1 MKNRFAKFAVGALGC
16 VAIFTVFAR
25 GQNAQTPEANA
36 VITGMVIDSVTRQ
49 PLRAIEV
56 RVRSIGPGQ
65 SSPQSASA
73 NTDAEGHFTLDAMK
87 PGRYVIFAVHEGYV
101 GQRVSGGGSN
111 GRALTVAPDQHVS
124 DLVIELIPGANISG
138 HVKNAD
144 GKPMSGVS
152 FEVVK
157 YFSSAGSKELHSV
170 GPPALTNIAGEYH
183 IAGIAPG
190 RYYLRAIPPASPSN
204 VAAAVKEA
212 FAPTYYPSSSDVTTA
227 APLTIRPG
235 QDLAGMDITLSPVHA
250 VSIAGGISISGAPA
264 SSAGADVIL
273 INKDASSFQRET
285 AADPKGHFEF
295 HGIPSGD
302 YVLVARVE
310 PQTKTSKM
318 LWGERALQV
327 GESNLSKVN
336 VAIGSGAQVSGRL
349 HFDEKANLDLSRI
362 TVTLEA
368 EGSSSVTAL
377 MPEVE
382 GVSIKPDGTFMF
394 SGVPDGTHMLNFSSL
409 PPGFYLKSSGATD
422 PLETGV
428 TVAHNQS
435 PPMIDLTLSPNPA
448 QLTGTVSN
456 DQMPASGAMV
466 VLIPQGT
473 HGSQFRFYKRSATD
487 QSGRFSI
494 KGIVP
499 GDYRVLALEGFERG
513 VLADPDFLQQFDDRG
528 EVVHLQEGSSVN
540 VSLDAILAEGTS
552 P

>member
-1 MKNRFAKFAVGALGC
+1 MKNRFAKFAVCTLGC
-16 VAIFTVFAR
+16 VAISAVLAKA
-25 GQNAQTPEANA
+25 QNTQTPEANA
-36 VITGMVIDSVTRQ
+36 VITGTVVDSITRQ
-49 PLRAIEV
+49 PLRAIDV
-56 RVRSIGPGQ
+56 RARSVGPGQ

-87 PGRYVIFAVHEGYV
+87 PGRYVIFAMHEGYV
-101 GQRVSGGGSN
+101 GQRVSGGGSS
-111 GRALTVAPDQHVS
+111 GRALTLAPDQHIS

-138 HVKNAD
+138 HAKNAD

-157 YFSSAGSKELHSV
+157 YSSSAGSKELHSV
-170 GPPALTNIAGEYH
+170 GPPAFTNIAGEYH
-183 IAGIAPG
+183 IAGVAPG
-190 RYYLRAIPPASPSN
+190 RYYLRAIPPPASSI
-204 VAAAVKEA
+204 ASALVKEA
-212 FAPTYYPSSSDVTTA
+212 FAPTYYPSSSDLTSA

-235 QDLAGMDITLSPVHA
+235 QDLAGMDITLSSVHA
-250 VSIAGGISISGAPA
+250 VSIAGTILIAGTPA
-264 SSAGADVIL
+264 SSAGADVTL

-285 AADPKGHFEF
+285 AADPKGRFEF

-318 LWGERALQV
+318 LWGQRALHV
-327 GESNLSKVN
+327 GENNLSKVDL
-336 VAIGSGAQVSGRL
+336 AIGSGAQVTGRL

-368 EGSSSVTAL
+368 EGNSSVTAL
-377 MPEVE
+377 MPEVD
-382 GVSIKPDGTFMF
+382 GVSIKPDGTFTF
-394 SGVPDGTHMLNFSSL
+394 SGVPDGAHMLNFSSL
-409 PPGFYLKSSGATD
+409 PPGYYLKSSGAID
-422 PLETGV
+422 PLESGV

-435 PPMIDLTLSPNPA
+435 PPMIDLTLNPNPA

-473 HGSQFRFYKRSATD
+473 HGSQFRFYKRSTTD

-499 GDYRVLALEGFERG
+499 GDYKVLALEGFERG
-513 VLADPDFLQQFDDRG
+513 PLADPDFLQQFEDRG
-528 EVVHLQEGSSVN
+528 EAVHLQEGGTVN
-540 VSLDAILAEGTS
+540 VSLDAILAEETS